1 MEVCQRDE
9 AISHLRDQL
18 RAFYARFTLKSTT
31 SRRRARGLVREALI
45 GLLSETAL
53 QAKAP
58 EKNRLI
64 TADPTSLEKPVI
76 PDA

>member
-1 MEVCQRDE
+1 MISRYE
-9 AISHLRDQL
+9 AGQVASEKHNWQSIG
-18 RAFYARFTLKSTT
+18 TL
-31 SRRRARGLVREALI
+31 GVFPFF
-45 GLLSETAL
+45 ETAL